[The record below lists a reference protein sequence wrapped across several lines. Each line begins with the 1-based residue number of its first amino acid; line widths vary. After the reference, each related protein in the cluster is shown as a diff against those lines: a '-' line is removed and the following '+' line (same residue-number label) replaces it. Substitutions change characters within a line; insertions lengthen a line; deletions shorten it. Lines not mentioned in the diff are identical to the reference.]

1 MKRED
6 CQRGGMIHTGFSIST
21 FRESLDKFI
30 HKPQIKSQILG
41 RRCKTKRAPRRFH
54 SRDIAV
60 CPESPPPWINTSWL
74 AQRLFI
80 YPGDISQR
88 TFAQQLRFFRP
99 LEWRCR
105 CGGTWSAIPPRPPR
119 RLSRRKVVHL
129 YQVSVTDRRTWHS
142 QHFSDDQSDGGG
154 WWETLKLSGRRR
166 FREWWAWMI
175 RTVDPRASWRGPVMW
190 CGGKTCCKHIMQR
203 ISHPWPFSYTVPV
216 SVMNSLA
223 KPERLIVHLL
233 TFRCWT
239 CLPLL
244 SFYLHQHH

>member
-6 CQRGGMIHTGFSIST
+6 CQRGGMIHTGFSVST
-21 FRESLDKFI
+21 FRESLDEFI
-30 HKPQIKSQILG
+30 HKPQIKSQI
-41 RRCKTKRAPRRFH
+41 RSRHCKTKQVTRLFH

-60 CPESPPPWINTSWL
+60 CPESPPLWINTSWL
-74 AQRLFI
+74 ARQLFI
-80 YPGDISQR
+80 YRGDIFQR
-88 TFAQQLRFFRP
+88 IFAWRLRFFVLWSGDAGVAA
-99 LEWRCR
+99 LEGSSRR
-105 CGGTWSAIPPRPPR
+105 TPRS
-119 RLSRRKVVHL
+119 LSRRKVLHL
-129 YQVSVTDRRTWHS
+129 YQVSITSRRTWHS
-142 QHFSDDQSDGGG
+142 QHFIDDQSDGG

-166 FREWWAWMI
+166 FREWWVWMI
-175 RTVDPRASWRGPVMW
+175 RTMHPRTSWRGPVMW

-244 SFYLHQHH
+244 SFCLHQHH